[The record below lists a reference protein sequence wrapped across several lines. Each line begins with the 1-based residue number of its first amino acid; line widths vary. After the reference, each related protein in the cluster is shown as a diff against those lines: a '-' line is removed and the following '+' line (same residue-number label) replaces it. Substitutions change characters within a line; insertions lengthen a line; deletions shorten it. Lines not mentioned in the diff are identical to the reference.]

1 MKIVFNN
8 SEVAAGFIPQCCLHI
23 FNRHKYIHITQ
34 YKEDRPS
41 SWWREDCSL
50 WTLVNS
56 RRRLDVWEIVKIL
69 NSICWNHN
77 EDRPNSRWREDCS
90 LWTLVNSRRRLDVW
104 EIVKILNSICWN
116 HNEDRPNSRWRE
128 DCSLWTLVNSRR
140 RLDVWE
146 IVKMFIRSWKLRNK
160 VKYSKQMAYVICN
173 VALNRIE

>member
-1 MKIVFNN
+1 MPRNICKLTLIMHSMSHNRNFSTRLWVSKKQQFILFFRLCSLLLGRVAQHEDSQQDLFHNADMKIVFNN

-56 RRRLDVWEIVKIL
+56 RRRLDVWEIVK
-69 NSICWNHN
+69 
-77 EDRPNSRWREDCS
+77 
-90 LWTLVNSRRRLDVW
+90 
-104 EIVKILNSICWN
+104 
-116 HNEDRPNSRWRE
+116 
-128 DCSLWTLVNSRR
+128 
-140 RLDVWE
+140 
-146 IVKMFIRSWKLRNK
+146 MFIRSWKLRNK